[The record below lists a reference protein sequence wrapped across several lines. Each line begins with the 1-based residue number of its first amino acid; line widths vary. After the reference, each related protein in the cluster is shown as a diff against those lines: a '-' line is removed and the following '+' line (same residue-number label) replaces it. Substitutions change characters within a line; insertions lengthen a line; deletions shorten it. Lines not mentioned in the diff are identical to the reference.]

1 MHHALHHST
10 CVSCIDILDRSVCAR
25 HTFEYTMYVFVLVGL
40 WTHQFMTCDA
50 PGPMLDRS
58 SSSVCQSS
66 TSFCS
71 SYRKKQPP
79 VASPPHVP
87 SMHRPLFAHSP
98 IFLLTPGQCCSYLS
112 VPTSRRKRMDG
123 SCISLSKFRK
133 RRVSTSGL
141 LIDADNLSN
150 ANLPI

>member
-112 VPTSRRKRMDG
+112 VPTSRRKRMAG

-133 RRVSTSGL
+133 RRVSASGL

>member
-58 SSSVCQSS
+58 SSSACQSS

-79 VASPPHVP
+79 VASPPHVR
-87 SMHRPLFAHSP
+87 SMQRPLFAHSP

-123 SCISLSKFRK
+123 SCISLPKFRK